1 MPLFIFLS
9 EPDAEQRCAAD
20 PDEGGERAD
29 HGENGTADAD
39 TRERQ
44 ITDRGNVLMY
54 IRSTMLYRTLTNCA
68 SMLGKQYGEP
78 AFRSGRFRDGLQF
91 S

>member
-1 MPLFIFLS
+1 MPVDKS
-9 EPDAEQRCAAD
+9 ANTEPDAEQRCAAD

-44 ITDRGNVLMY
+44 ITDRGNMDE
-54 IRSTMLYRTLTNCA
+54 
-68 SMLGKQYGEP
+68 KQYGEP